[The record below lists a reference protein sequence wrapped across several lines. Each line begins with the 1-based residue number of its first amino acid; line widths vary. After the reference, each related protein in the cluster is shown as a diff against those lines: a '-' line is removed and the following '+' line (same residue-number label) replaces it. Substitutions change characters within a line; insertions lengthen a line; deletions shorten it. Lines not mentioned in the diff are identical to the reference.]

1 MKINEITYK
10 SASSLPPAC
19 LQPASSLLPA
29 CLQLT
34 LVVFGSDFTRN
45 ALALPMVA
53 TRRRASLG
61 EGRDLLDHVIS
72 CVCDR
77 RWIVTWWTMWSAI
90 CVSREDT
97 SRQHCPRRLAHYSIT
112 GSSFGCCLLPI
123 LHFWLKLPLRS
134 SAFDDLYRE
143 WCWALADIARR
154 ELPSHGSNVS
164 GGGRR
169 AEL

>member
-1 MKINEITYK
+1 MECTNFVSMYTP
-10 SASSLPPAC
+10 SLRCCYTVRSIMLFAHWMFG
-19 LQPASSLLPA
+19 LSGYSLL
-29 CLQLT
+29 
-34 LVVFGSDFTRN
+34 
-45 ALALPMVA
+45 VA

-61 EGRDLLDHVIS
+61 EGRDLLGHVIS

-90 CVSREDT
+90 GVSREDT

-143 WCWALADIARR
+143 WCWALAAIARR
-154 ELPSHGSNVS
+154 ALPSHGSNVS